1 MKKIVN
7 SVYEVYSEKLPGSF
21 DGVKLVMLSDLHDNV
36 YGISLDRLYE
46 IIVEQEP
53 ELVIVAG
60 DLLTRKHSDGSD
72 EVVALLKRLAD
83 RYPVFFANGNHET
96 KVRIY
101 TEKYGDR
108 YDRLI
113 AALRRAGVPE
123 DGISLDKLSLTTADN
138 MLGSLL
144 ELSRTVGLKDI
155 HSLIIVTADFHMPRA
170 LLLAEKFIPDFIEVI
185 PSPAKSPVDEK
196 TWVGSAYEDIV
207 RGEFR
212 GMYYCSDIKG
222 GYGWWSESRVFNGTE
237 KK

>member
-1 MKKIVN
+1 MFTPDTVLDKSYYEETLPPEITDEIIGKTVFPGIKDSGKKADAIVCLGCPSAN
-7 SVYEVYSEKLPGSF
+7 KVRVPHAVKLLF
-21 DGVKLVMLSDLHDNV
+21 DGRAERIVFSGGV
-36 YGISLDRLYE
+36 YRDGECEAERMK
-46 IIVEQEP
+46 EQE
-53 ELVIVAG
+53 
-60 DLLTRKHSDGSD
+60 LL
-72 EVVALLKRLAD
+72 L
-83 RYPVFFANGNHET
+83 
-96 KVRIY
+96 
-101 TEKYGDR
+101 
-108 YDRLI
+108 
-113 AALRRAGVPE
+113 GVPE
-123 DGISLDKLSLTTADN
+123 EAILLDKLSFTTADN

>member
-1 MKKIVN
+1 MLIG
-7 SVYEVYSEKLPGSF
+7 EVLDAHPETAQTFMAFGMHCLGCPSANKVRVPHAVKLFF
-21 DGVKLVMLSDLHDNV
+21 DGRAERIVFSGGV
-36 YGISLDRLYE
+36 YRDGECEAERMK
-46 IIVEQEP
+46 EQ
-53 ELVIVAG
+53 
-60 DLLTRKHSDGSD
+60 
-72 EVVALLKRLAD
+72 ALLL
-83 RYPVFFANGNHET
+83 
-96 KVRIY
+96 
-101 TEKYGDR
+101 
-108 YDRLI
+108 
-113 AALRRAGVPE
+113 GVPE
-123 DGISLDKLSLTTADN
+123 DAILLDKLSLSTADN

>member
-1 MKKIVN
+1 MFTPDTVLDKSYYAETLPPEITDEIIGKTVFPGIKDSGKKADAIVCLGCPSAN
-7 SVYEVYSEKLPGSF
+7 KVRVPHAVNLFF
-21 DGVKLVMLSDLHDNV
+21 DGRAERIVFSGGV
-36 YGISLDRLYE
+36 YRDGECEAERMK
-46 IIVEQEP
+46 EQ
-53 ELVIVAG
+53 
-60 DLLTRKHSDGSD
+60 
-72 EVVALLKRLAD
+72 ALLL
-83 RYPVFFANGNHET
+83 
-96 KVRIY
+96 
-101 TEKYGDR
+101 
-108 YDRLI
+108 
-113 AALRRAGVPE
+113 GVPE
-123 DGISLDKLSLTTADN
+123 ETILLDKLSFTTADN